1 MSLPP
6 TLPRRGEA
14 MKMDN
19 PSSDSIGHPSATVEL
34 SSGMVTAVLHG
45 EASEWPPADRGPE
58 MRPAA
63 TATVQEQPIRANTL
77 LPFFIFMP
85 LLPFWMNAPGYEN
98 RDRRRQYGRYNPR
111 SPPQNSLVAAQ
122 KFSNERTEQSL
133 TQPQAH
139 PIYAFADFRLDA
151 QRRVLSS
158 RVDGRPLQCTGKVFD
173 TLLYFVEHAGQPLD
187 KQKLLDDLWPNVVV
201 EDSNLTQ
208 TIHTLRRILGE
219 RPGEHRFIV
228 TLPGRGYRFVAQ
240 VTTGEIDEPA
250 QPAAV
255 EPLPRPRFAGLR
267 SLGVP
272 LAAALFIVAGT
283 TAFLMR
289 APAAPAASTPTH
301 RPMLSVA
308 VLPFVDMSEEKNQ
321 TYFADG
327 LSEEILNLLAQSDSM
342 RVIARTSSFSFKD
355 RPEFD
360 IATIARRLDA
370 THVLEGSVR
379 KSGDHVRI
387 TAQLVDGATSAHL
400 WSHTYDRDLTDIF
413 SVQDDIAAAVA
424 AQLDA
429 TLGDGS
435 DLRRADTT
443 NQRAFEH
450 YLHGRYFFNRSGE
463 SDVTRAREYFEQALH
478 EDPDYARAWAGLAG
492 TYNAS
497 FSSGQAATQEAQR
510 AWLAAIERA
519 LSLGPGLAEV
529 HVRAAQ
535 YYWWL
540 GEWRRSEEH
549 CKLAIAL
556 NSSDSHV
563 LGVSALK
570 AIAMGHRH
578 EALSLQRRAA
588 AVDPLSAQARAH
600 LGVLLAAVGELDKAE
615 VELRH
620 ARELSPT
627 LPRIDFNIARVL
639 VLQRRFDEALELA
652 GQLPAGALREQ
663 GLALAHYGAGNL
675 SAANAA
681 FVRLTALADT
691 PDANPFEKVAVA
703 EVHAFRG
710 DQTLALDTI
719 ENTLGPTAN
728 RQTNATSI
736 WTRQV
741 IHRSP
746 FLASLHAHAR
756 WRPLFANFALDAG
769 DQMAAVD

>member
-1 MSLPP
+1 MIQPP
-6 TLPRRGEA
+6 T
-14 MKMDN
+14 
-19 PSSDSIGHPSATVEL
+19 HPV
-34 SSGMVTAVLHG
+34 
-45 EASEWPPADRGPE
+45 
-58 MRPAA
+58 
-63 TATVQEQPIRANTL
+63 
-77 LPFFIFMP
+77 
-85 LLPFWMNAPGYEN
+85 
-98 RDRRRQYGRYNPR
+98 
-111 SPPQNSLVAAQ
+111 
-122 KFSNERTEQSL
+122 
-133 TQPQAH
+133 
-139 PIYAFADFRLDA
+139 YAFADFRLDA

-158 RVDGRPLQCTGKVFD
+158 RVDGRPLQVTGKVFD

-187 KQKLLDDLWPNVVV
+187 KQKLLEDLWPNVVV

-208 TIHTLRRILGE
+208 TIHTLRRVLGE
-219 RPGEHRFIV
+219 RPGEHRYIV

-240 VTTGEIDEPA
+240 VTTVGIDDEA

-255 EPLPRPRFAGLR
+255 VPQSRRRFDGLR
-267 SLGVP
+267 GRALGAA
-272 LAAALFIVAGT
+272 LAAALISVAGL

-289 APAAPAASTPTH
+289 TPVVPQASTSTH
-301 RPMLSVA
+301 RPMLAVA

-327 LSEEILNLLAQSDSM
+327 LSEEILNLLAQSDTM

-387 TAQLVDGATSAHL
+387 TAQLVDGATSAHI
-400 WSHTYDRDLTDIF
+400 WSRTYDRDLTDIF

-424 AQLDA
+424 AQLDT
-429 TLGDGS
+429 TLSDGG

-443 NQRAFEH
+443 NQRAFER

-478 EDPDYARAWAGLAG
+478 EDPNYARAWAGLAG
-492 TYNAS
+492 TYYAS
-497 FSSGQAATQEAQR
+497 FSSGQTATQEAQR
-510 AWLAAIERA
+510 AWLASIERA

-540 GEWRRSEEH
+540 GEWRRSQEH

-556 NSSDSHV
+556 NPSDSLV
-563 LGVSALK
+563 LSVSALK
-570 AIAMGHRH
+570 AVAMGHRQ
-578 EALSLQRRAA
+578 EALSLQRRAV
-588 AVDPLSAQARAH
+588 AVDPLSAEARAH
-600 LGVLLAAVGELDKAE
+600 LGILLAAVGELNEAE
-615 VELRH
+615 VELQR

-627 LPRIDFNIARVL
+627 LPLIDFDIARVL
-639 VLQRRFDEALELA
+639 VLQRRYEEALELA

-663 GLALAHYGAGNL
+663 GLALAYYGVGNI

-681 FVRLTALADT
+681 LARLTALAES
-691 PDANPFEKVAVA
+691 PDANKLVKVAVA

-710 DQTLALDTI
+710 DQSLALDAI
-719 ENTLGPTAN
+719 ENTLGPTAD
-728 RQTNATSI
+728 RQTNATTI

-746 FLASLHAHAR
+746 FLTSLHAHAR
-756 WRPLFANFALDAG
+756 WLPLFANFALDAG
-769 DQMAAVD
+769 DHMAAVD

>member
-1 MSLPP
+1 L
-6 TLPRRGEA
+6 
-14 MKMDN
+14 N
-19 PSSDSIGHPSATVEL
+19 
-34 SSGMVTAVLHG
+34 
-45 EASEWPPADRGPE
+45 
-58 MRPAA
+58 
-63 TATVQEQPIRANTL
+63 
-77 LPFFIFMP
+77 
-85 LLPFWMNAPGYEN
+85 
-98 RDRRRQYGRYNPR
+98 
-111 SPPQNSLVAAQ
+111 
-122 KFSNERTEQSL
+122 
-133 TQPQAH
+133 QPQTH
-139 PIYAFADFRLDA
+139 SIYAFADFRLDA

-158 RVDGRPLQCTGKVFD
+158 GPDGRPLQVTGKVFD

-187 KQKLLDDLWPNVVV
+187 KQKLLEDLWPNVVV

-219 RPGEHRFIV
+219 RPGEHRYIV
-228 TLPGRGYRFVAQ
+228 TLPGRGYRFVAD
-240 VTTGEIDEPA
+240 VTTVGVDDEA

-255 EPLPRPRFAGLR
+255 EPLPRRGFAGLR
-267 SLGVP
+267 FRALGAP
-272 LAAALFIVAGT
+272 LAAALIIVAGT

-289 APAAPAASTPTH
+289 APAAPAASTSTH

-327 LSEEILNLLAQSDSM
+327 LSEEILNLLAQSDTM

-379 KSGDHVRI
+379 KSGDRVRV

-400 WSHTYDRDLTDIF
+400 WSRTYDRDLTDIF

-429 TLGDGS
+429 TLSDGGE
-435 DLRRADTT
+435 LQRADTT
-443 NQRAFEH
+443 NQRAFER

-463 SDVTRAREYFEQALH
+463 SDVTRAREYFEQALQD
-478 EDPDYARAWAGLAG
+478 DPNYARAWAGLAG

-497 FSSGQAATQEAQR
+497 FSSGQAATPEAQR
-510 AWLAAIERA
+510 AWLASIERA

-540 GEWRRSEEH
+540 GQWRRSEEH

-556 NSSDSHV
+556 NPSDSLV
-563 LGVSALK
+563 LIVSASK
-570 AIAMGHRH
+570 AVAIGHRH
-578 EALSLQRRAA
+578 EALSLQRRAV

-600 LGVLLAAVGELDKAE
+600 LGILLAAVGELEEAE
-615 VELRH
+615 VELQR

-627 LPRIDFNIARVL
+627 LPRIDFDIARVL

-663 GLALAHYGAGNL
+663 GLALAYYGAGNI

-681 FVRLTALADT
+681 LARLTALAEV
-691 PDANPFEKVAVA
+691 PDANNLVKVAVA

-710 DQTLALDTI
+710 DESLALDAI

-728 RQTNATSI
+728 RQTNANTI
-736 WTRQV
+736 WTRHL

-746 FLASLHAHAR
+746 FLTSLHAHAR
-756 WRPLFANFALDAG
+756 WLPMFANFGLDAG